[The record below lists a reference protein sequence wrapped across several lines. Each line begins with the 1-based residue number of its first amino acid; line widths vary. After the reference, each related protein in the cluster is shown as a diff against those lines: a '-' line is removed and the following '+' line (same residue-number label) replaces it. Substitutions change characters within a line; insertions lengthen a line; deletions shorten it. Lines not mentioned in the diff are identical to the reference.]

1 MTTLQRLLSNTLLAF
16 ASNVI
21 VRVSNSLLFI
31 VLAHSLGPTEAG
43 RFNLGITYFTVI
55 FALSAWGLHELLV
68 REVAIRTEESGRYI
82 VNYLV
87 IRLTLATTVYLLFL
101 AALRFI
107 LPYGEETSAVL
118 RILALAVFP
127 EAIFNMIQALF
138 EAHERLLAPMLAAT
152 VNSAIKLGGGLLLL
166 NSGLP
171 LQQVVW
177 IVPVGSA
184 ASLLVLVP
192 FLMQL
197 FWRTPQRFAARF
209 DRLFSW
215 SQIKKTSSFV
225 VIHLFSLLDFQ
236 TDAFLISI
244 LLSETAVGW
253 YGAAQTILLAFW
265 MLPTAVRAAL
275 YPLMARYHQDSPTK
289 LAVLYRKSLQY
300 LVILGLP
307 MAAGVFL
314 LAPNIVPLVFGPSF
328 DPAIPALQWSIW
340 AFVFALLTVPNARL
354 LLVDH
359 KQRHAAW
366 LIGIGMIAN
375 VSLNLL
381 LIPRFGIVGAAMART
396 GASLALFLAIYVY
409 AQRFILKQSL
419 HPAVLRPLLA
429 TALMMLVVW
438 QMQGM
443 NMVLLVVA
451 GVATYVTAS
460 AVLRVIPSED
470 WQYWRNIYKSS
481 LAVNLSS
488 DVDDVSKVS
497 TGEQTR

>member
-1 MTTLQRLLSNTLLAF
+1 MTTLQRLLTNTLLAF

-31 VLAHSLGPTEAG
+31 LLAHSLGPTEAG

-68 REVAIRTEESGRYI
+68 REVATRTDESGRYI

-87 IRLTLATTVYLLFL
+87 IRLTLTTTVYLLFL
-101 AALRFI
+101 AALRYI
-107 LPYGEETSAVL
+107 LPYSEETAAVL
-118 RILALAVFP
+118 RILSLAVFP
-127 EAIFNMIQALF
+127 EAIFTMIQALF
-138 EAHERLLAPMLAAT
+138 EAHQRLLAPMLAAT
-152 VNSAIKLGGGLLLL
+152 INSVIKLGGGVVLL
-166 NSGLP
+166 NSGFP
-171 LQQVVW
+171 LDEIVW
-177 IVPVGSA
+177 IVPVGSVT
-184 ASLLVLVP
+184 SLLVFVP
-192 FLMQL
+192 FLIKL
-197 FWRTPQRFAARF
+197 FRSTPQRFAARF

-215 SQIKKTSSFV
+215 SQIKETSSFV

-236 TDAFLISI
+236 TDAFLISL

-265 MLPTAVRAAL
+265 MLPMAVRAAL
-275 YPLMARYHQDSPTK
+275 YPLMARYHRENRTK
-289 LAVLYRKSLQY
+289 LAVLYQKSQQY

-314 LAPNIVPLVFGPSF
+314 LTPQIVPLVFGQNF
-328 DPAIPALQWSIW
+328 EPAIPALQWSIW

-366 LIGIGMIAN
+366 LIGIGMVTN
-375 VSLNLL
+375 VSLNLW
-381 LIPRFGIVGAAMART
+381 LIPQFGIVGAAMART
-396 GASLALFLAIYVY
+396 GASLALFVAIYVY
-409 AQRFILKQSL
+409 AQRFILKRSL
-419 HPAVLRPLLA
+419 HPAFLRPLLA
-429 TALMMLVVW
+429 TAIMMLVVW
-438 QMQGM
+438 QLQGM
-443 NMVLLVVA
+443 NMLVLMIAGLV
-451 GVATYVTAS
+451 TYVVVS

-470 WQYWRNIYKSS
+470 WQYWRNIFGSN
-481 LAVNLSS
+481 LAMDLPAE
-488 DVDDVSKVS
+488 VDEIKKVS